1 MIIVDSELVDWIG
14 RTLELLARNIEAGYN
29 RVFGIEFFAGFTC
42 VSCVT
47 EVVIG
52 LDITLRLHLGLV
64 KHNLVGLSH
73 KKSN

>member
-1 MIIVDSELVDWIG
+1 M
-14 RTLELLARNIEAGYN
+14 ARNIEAGYN
-29 RVFGIEFFAGFTC
+29 RVFGIELFAGFT
-42 VSCVT
+42 CVT